1 VNLVIAGFILA
12 WETLTIDCRPIH
24 PTVLLLTDNTTA
36 ESWTK
41 HIARLSGPQGRAL
54 ACLFTH
60 LLMFLGISTKA
71 AYIEGKK
78 NMITDYLSRL
88 HQQNDFSQFRYTSL
102 LQQFPQLKSCHHFHP
117 SDKLLL
123 LVSTSLLKGS
133 VSIPTVRV
141 ALGLMLAE

>member
-1 VNLVIAGFILA
+1 
-12 WETLTIDCRPIH
+12 
-24 PTVLLLTDNTTA
+24 
-36 ESWTK
+36 
-41 HIARLSGPQGRAL
+41 
-54 ACLFTH
+54 
-60 LLMFLGISTKA
+60 MFLGISTKA

-88 HQQNDFSQFRYTSL
+88 HQQNDFSQLCYTSL

-117 SDKLLL
+117 SAKLLL

-141 ALGLMLAE
+141 ALGQMLAE